1 MGSLLV
7 LSIIP
12 NNQEASMA
20 TVHELLARKGGD
32 VLMVDPETTVLEAA
46 RLMNERGVGSVLV
59 MEGGQLA
66 GIFTERDLMRRVVAV
81 DKLPGSTAVRDVMTT
96 SLVTC
101 TPDATMQDCGTVMSD
116 RRIRHLPV
124 IGPDG
129 VVGVV
134 TTGDLLAN
142 ELKEKDAAIQ

>member
-1 MGSLLV
+1 
-7 LSIIP
+7 
-12 NNQEASMA
+12 MA
-20 TVHELLARKGGD
+20 TVTVRDLLARKGGD
-32 VLMVDPETTVLEAA
+32 VLMVEPGTSVLEAS

-59 MEGGQLA
+59 MQDGTLA

-81 DKLPGSTAVRDVMTT
+81 DKLPGATMVGDVMTS

-101 TPDATMQDCGTVMSD
+101 TPDATMQDCGTVMSE

-124 IGPDG
+124 LGENG

-134 TTGDLLAN
+134 TTGDLLAH
-142 ELKEKDAAIQ
+142 ELKEKDAAIQQLESFVFYVRQ